1 MLGSNVVMK
10 PSDPLSI
17 FTNPSSG
24 LHWEVVCEREKVT
37 TKSGSTTNLMETVN
51 LRVCLQRVFS
61 PYY

>member
-1 MLGSNVVMK
+1 MISTKSMLGSNVVMK

-37 TKSGSTTNLMETVN
+37 TKSNKA
-51 LRVCLQRVFS
+51 S
-61 PYY
+61 PISLIHISHIA